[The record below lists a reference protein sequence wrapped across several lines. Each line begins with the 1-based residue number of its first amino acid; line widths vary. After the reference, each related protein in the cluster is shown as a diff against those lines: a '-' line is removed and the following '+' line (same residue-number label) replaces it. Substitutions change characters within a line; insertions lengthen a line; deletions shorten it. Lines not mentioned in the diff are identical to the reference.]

1 MKKAASDLGNFED
14 ATGTWFIAG
23 LDADRLA
30 QLDSVDSADDTA
42 QPACPSGWAAM
53 MMRLHQ
59 LLRRN

>member
-1 MKKAASDLGNFED
+1 MKKAAIDFED

-30 QLDSVDSADDTA
+30 QLDSTDDEP